1 MAELLNLLIL
11 YTISNIMR
19 RLSFP
24 SHYITIVVYPAQS
37 FLVRRVV

>member
-19 RLSFP
+19 RVSFP
-24 SHYITIVVYPAQS
+24 SHYIYHD
-37 FLVRRVV
+37 RRLSSAERFS